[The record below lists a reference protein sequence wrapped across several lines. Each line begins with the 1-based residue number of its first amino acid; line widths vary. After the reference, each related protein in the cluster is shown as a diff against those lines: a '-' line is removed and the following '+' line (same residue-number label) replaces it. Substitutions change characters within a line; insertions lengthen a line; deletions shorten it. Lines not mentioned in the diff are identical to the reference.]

1 MLDLFKT
8 NKRDDAG
15 SLLPLARFIWKVGE
29 REIDSESNNKS
40 YLYLINEVYI
50 HMKCTCTD
58 QTNTESPKDSN
69 KGTISTTESTLR
81 RMRLLQYISTVFP
94 VQHPNAT

>member
-1 MLDLFKT
+1 MQEVFCLLPDLFGK
-8 NKRDDAG
+8 G
-15 SLLPLARFIWKVGE
+15 GGE

-58 QTNTESPKDSN
+58 QTNTKSPKDTN
-69 KGTISTTESTLR
+69 KGIISTTKSTLR

-94 VQHPNAT
+94 VQHPNATKSKRYPAGLL